1 ISSEVQTARILGD
14 LSQTVIQFPDADAKS
29 PDDALKRAEAFINEF
44 KGDELITPAVAPHA
58 LYTLDGPTLK
68 AARDLS
74 RRYNVPTLIHLAE
87 TQDEV
92 KTAQERLFPSPVAYL
107 ESLGFFGPGVLAA
120 HGIYVSEPEM
130 ALLKSR
136 G

>member
-1 ISSEVQTARILGD
+1 M
-14 LSQTVIQFPDADAKS
+14 
-29 PDDALKRAEAFINEF
+29 LKRAEAFIIAF
-44 KGDELITPAVAPHA
+44 KGDALITPAVAPHA

-74 RRYNVPTLIHLAE
+74 RRYGVPTLIHLAE

-107 ESLGFFGPGVLAA
+107 ESLAA
-120 HGIYVSEPEM
+120 ACNNLTHM
-130 ALLKSR
+130 LLVRDLRKLT
-136 G
+136 GEE